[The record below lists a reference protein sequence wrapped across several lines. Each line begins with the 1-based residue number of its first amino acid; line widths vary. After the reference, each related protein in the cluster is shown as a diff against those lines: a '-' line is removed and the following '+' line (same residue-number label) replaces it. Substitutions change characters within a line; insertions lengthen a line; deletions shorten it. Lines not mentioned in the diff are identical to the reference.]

1 MPEGERI
8 SSQNPLAF
16 FFITPMPT
24 LQLDILVVPTYNTLT
39 LAVADASTYPTTP
52 PNVTSPSIE
61 INVPN
66 FGIVNIPF
74 VVNSLNVFTSVNL
87 GISTV
92 TNDPLPDGIYY
103 LKYSVAPANV
113 NFVERTI
120 MRVERLQ
127 EKFDEAFMRLDMM
140 ECDRA
145 IKTQSKVELTTISF
159 FINGA
164 VAAANNCATVEANR
178 LYLQADKML
187 NNFLRNNC
195 GCSGNNYA
203 TVTTYY

>member
-1 MPEGERI
+1 
-8 SSQNPLAF
+8 L
-16 FFITPMPT
+16 
-24 LQLDILVVPTYNTLT
+24 
-39 LAVADASTYPTTP
+39 
-52 PNVTSPSIE
+52 E

-74 VVNSLNVFTSVNL
+74 VVNELNIFSSANL
-87 GISTV
+87 GITPV
-92 TNDPLPDGIYY
+92 GTNQPLPDGIYF
-103 LKYSVAPANV
+103 LKYTVSPPHI
-113 NFVERTI
+113 NFVEKSF
-120 MRVERLQ
+120 MRVDRLQ

-145 IKTQSKVELTTISF
+145 IKMQAKVELTTVSF

-164 VAAANNCATVEANR
+164 IAAANNCAIVEANK

-187 NNFLRNNC
+187 NNFMRRNC
-195 GCSGNNYA
+195 GCSGNNFP